1 MDLIYT
7 DKTRKDIG
15 VLSDYEL
22 DEAFGK
28 SENNFSLKIS
38 LSEHCMEPGC
48 VIYAENTEYGG
59 IIDTLNPN
67 TKDSTLTYKGRT
79 WHGILNSK
87 VLEPNAG
94 EDYLILSGEANSVL
108 KEIITRLKLND
119 VFSVSEDDSGIEII
133 HYQCSRYPCA
143 YDEIRKMLYENGLII
158 RESALR
164 LQCR

>member
-7 DKTRKDIG
+7 DKNRKDID

-28 SENNFSLKIS
+28 NENNFSLKIS

-79 WHGILNSK
+79 
-87 VLEPNAG
+87 
-94 EDYLILSGEANSVL
+94 
-108 KEIITRLKLND
+108 
-119 VFSVSEDDSGIEII
+119 
-133 HYQCSRYPCA
+133 
-143 YDEIRKMLYENGLII
+143 
-158 RESALR
+158 
-164 LQCR
+164 

>member
-7 DKTRKDIG
+7 DKNRKDIS

-48 VIYAENTEYGG
+48 VVYAENTEYGG

-87 VLEPNAG
+87 VLEPDAG

-119 VFSVSEDDSGIEII
+119 VFSVSEEDSGIEII

-143 YDEIRKMLYENGLII
+143 YDEIRKMLYEFMG
-158 RESALR
+158 
-164 LQCR
+164 

>member
-7 DKTRKDIG
+7 DKNRKDIG

-67 TKDSTLTYKGRT
+67 TKDSTLTYKGLARHFKFKSVRT
-79 WHGILNSK
+79 GCWRGLSDLIGRSK
-87 VLEPNAG
+87 QC
-94 EDYLILSGEANSVL
+94 L
-108 KEIITRLKLND
+108 KGD
-119 VFSVSEDDSGIEII
+119 
-133 HYQCSRYPCA
+133 HYKIKTQ
-143 YDEIRKMLYENGLII
+143 
-158 RESALR
+158 
-164 LQCR
+164 